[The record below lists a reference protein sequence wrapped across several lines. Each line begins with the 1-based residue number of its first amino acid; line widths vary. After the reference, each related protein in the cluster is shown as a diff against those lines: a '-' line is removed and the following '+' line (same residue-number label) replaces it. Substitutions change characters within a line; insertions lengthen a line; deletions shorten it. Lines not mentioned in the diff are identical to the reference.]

1 MGTCL
6 MNPNW
11 NFYVPIP
18 GPKKFGED
26 ETQKANW
33 AVERLE
39 AVHCFLDELAQK
51 YLASYTDIWEYCWTQ
66 NLFLCIWEY
75 PSKLCYTL
83 CSKKTSKYP
92 EQNMLT
98 KPQICC
104 GCCAYPGL
112 LLAVLAVSSNKL
124 DFYFPHNG
132 PTGQA
137 GPRQNHCNMFFLG
150 SAWRFS
156 WKISKHCNLC
166 SAQYK
171 LEIISLIM

>member
-1 MGTCL
+1 MWQSEWNVNWRANLYFFRNILAIAELAPFFSNVITSSRILGPVEWGHRTMGTCL

-104 GCCAYPGL
+104 GCCAYPVQFVPWL
-112 LLAVLAVSSNKL
+112 
-124 DFYFPHNG
+124 
-132 PTGQA
+132 
-137 GPRQNHCNMFFLG
+137 
-150 SAWRFS
+150 
-156 WKISKHCNLC
+156 
-166 SAQYK
+166 
-171 LEIISLIM
+171 